1 MYYFSDT
8 SPDLAD
14 SQDSKSEKDTVGA
27 KPEFIEPLR
36 DYEFTDGKSALLK
49 CVLKTSDDT
58 DVVWYKNGREL
69 PDNSEFAQKFDGT
82 EAILDILEVFPED
95 AGTYVCEAA
104 NDHGISTTECKV
116 TILGEALYMY
126 YYKIVETGHRESVT
140 YMLNTIV
147 VCSF

>member
-1 MYYFSDT
+1 MFYLFLDT

-14 SQDSKSEKDTVGA
+14 SQDSKIEKEDSKIEKDTSGK
-27 KPEFIEPLR
+27 KPEFLEPLK
-36 DYEFTDGKSALLK
+36 DYEFVDGKSALLK

-95 AGTYVCEAA
+95 AGTYVCEAT
-104 NDHGISTTECKV
+104 NDHGVSKTECKV
-116 TILGEALYMY
+116 TILGETLY
-126 YYKIVETGHRESVT
+126 
-140 YMLNTIV
+140 
-147 VCSF
+147 